1 MIGRED
7 ELHGEDMSLLL
18 VSNTALVIQSAILEG
33 ASTVAQSP
41 CTTFLPSFLLMEK
54 LERHEVVTISGR
66 SKRIGMS

>member
-7 ELHGEDMSLLL
+7 ELHGEDMSLLI
-18 VSNTALVIQSAILEG
+18 VSNTALV
-33 ASTVAQSP
+33 
-41 CTTFLPSFLLMEK
+41 MEK